1 MIALRFTEWLE
12 GRVALGETA
21 CEIGAWSGEPLAL
34 QLTLSTSDLEKFDAS
49 ADRLLQVEGE
59 IRYRPLGGRLAV
71 RGTVNQLVDVAGDPR
86 RKSMPYRLEFTAA
99 DGRPIVL
106 SGVKWVIHE
115 RSLDAWKDTTT
126 LYVLLQD
133 AGSNAVIGAGI
144 VYIGLLGFL
153 RQFTTYH
160 VAGGSW
166 LARRLAPLRFYSGF
180 LGKLW
185 QVYGIDP
192 GRRR

>member
-59 IRYRPLGGRLAV
+59 IRYRPLGGRLSV
-71 RGTVNQLVDVAGDPR
+71 RGTVNQLVD
-86 RKSMPYRLEFTAA
+86 
-99 DGRPIVL
+99 
-106 SGVKWVIHE
+106 
-115 RSLDAWKDTTT
+115 
-126 LYVLLQD
+126 
-133 AGSNAVIGAGI
+133 
-144 VYIGLLGFL
+144 
-153 RQFTTYH
+153 

-180 LGKLW
+180 IGKLW